1 MKTLVSVMVTM
12 FAVSSVEVGAAE
24 YKFVAID
31 KSVETKL
38 CMAATTNDIQQLK
51 LVLRR
56 NGERL
61 STVRDSVKC
70 NEMPIAEFAEEYGF
84 MQIARYIDSDKKVEV
99 IAAVRE

>member
-1 MKTLVSVMVTM
+1 
-12 FAVSSVEVGAAE
+12 
-24 YKFVAID
+24 VAID
-31 KSVETKL
+31 KSMETKL

-51 LVLRR
+51 LMLRR
-56 NGERL
+56 SGERL